1 MRARFSKSDYIFAS
15 RDFALNER
23 SVLFYRADN
32 DKDELFLFKFK
43 GETLEFDRKISL
55 NFLGADGSKNNKNEG
70 CGSYGNGEYLALLKG
85 AKIYKIC
92 VSELN

>member
-1 MRARFSKSDYIFAS
+1 MS

-23 SVLFYRADN
+23 SVLFCLADN
-32 DKDELFLFKFK
+32 DKEELFLFKFK

-55 NFLGADGSKNNKNEG
+55 NFLGVDGSKNKG